1 LKINSTR
8 IIEKVVSCEWWVVR
22 KTEEKRKNYPQ
33 ISQIHADKKWILFS
47 HKKAQKAQKKSCEL
61 WVVSCEK

>member
-33 ISQIHADKKWILFS
+33 I
-47 HKKAQKAQKKSCEL
+47 
-61 WVVSCEK
+61 